1 MGSAVVHFVRCR
13 KSATLNRWHGA
24 RHGRGEWMQETNVSQ
39 VNEDEYQRKR
49 REALELIE
57 KLRAQGIE
65 CELAEDLTLVR
76 KHQAN

>member
-1 MGSAVVHFVRCR
+1 
-13 KSATLNRWHGA
+13 
-24 RHGRGEWMQETNVSQ
+24 MQATNVSQ

>member
-1 MGSAVVHFVRCR
+1 
-13 KSATLNRWHGA
+13 
-24 RHGRGEWMQETNVSQ
+24 MQATNVSQ

-57 KLRAQGIE
+57 ELRAQGIE

-76 KHQAN
+76 KHPAN